1 MADYRLS
8 VRVLS
13 RRNRSSVGAAAYRGG
28 AQYLDERT
36 GRLHDY
42 TSRDDVLHS
51 EMLAP
56 SNAPKWAL
64 DPERLFNAAE
74 RAEGMRLIEKPQTR
88 YRCVAR
94 EWQISL
100 PHELTNEQNIQLAKA
115 FSHELVDRYKIALQV
130 SVHKPP
136 EDGDD
141 RNIHA
146 HLLGTTRVIG
156 PEGLGAKTRN
166 LDDQKAG
173 PTEVLYCRERWQH
186 LQNKHLE
193 KFRHAARVDCRSLRA
208 QGITDRAPKQHLGPT
223 GTAIKRKGGKA
234 YWLPT
239 RTIVD
244 EEVDDPLDL
253 MTDDELCGEL
263 TRARAQLIADSA
275 AAMGAAQRRL
285 DKRHADEARARIA
298 LQTARADLETYR
310 KRHTVRRVLLDRFGL
325 QWGVHRNLAGQVKGA
340 ETRYQQAFDKLA
352 PDERIEA
359 LATAR
364 LERAR
369 AKLREFR
376 KAHPLVAAAHD
387 RWIIESRRLKD
398 LEGDVQRARRAHIAA
413 VRAVNFAARQLK
425 AAESKHEQ
433 AQAPAAKTPS
443 IQAIE
448 DELELRRLTRELSHK
463 LDQAETLALEDQAA
477 PPPDLAIDEQAAVRT
492 QDVDQTDVQVR
503 VRTRERDLTTDQGDL
518 QTQDADQTG
527 DQASNA
533 QVADMPVSSPATTEQ
548 PRPRRPRGRGR
559 TIVKP
564 STPPAEEATAQSNA
578 IVDKR
583 ERAPR
588 PDLEFANIQDLYRTR
603 KRFADVLDGITDPD
617 HRNAAKQIRQ
627 DHGYDIHY
635 TVAWLA
641 ERHPRAHKQ
650 VLAAIKGQ
658 ELELQD
664 RKRAATKP
672 RDRGRG
678 GPER

>member
-244 EEVDDPLDL
+244 RQVDDPLDL
-253 MTDDELCGEL
+253 MTDDELRGEL
-263 TRARAQLIADSA
+263 TRARVQLIADSA

-310 KRHTVRRVLLDRFGL
+310 KHHTVRRVLFDRFGL

-369 AKLREFR
+369 AKLHEFR

-387 RWIIESRRLKD
+387 RWIIESQRLKD

-433 AQAPAAKTPS
+433 AQAPAAKTPA

-448 DELELRRLTRELSHK
+448 DELELRKLTRELSHE
-463 LDQAETLALEDQAA
+463 LDKIKARELDDQTA
-477 PPPDLAIDEQAAVRT
+477 PPPPAPDLGIDEQAVVPT
-492 QDVDQTDVQVR
+492 PDVDQVDDKGDVTTKDVDQPDYQAR
-503 VRTRERDLTTDQGDL
+503 VPTPDTDQ
-518 QTQDADQTG
+518 ADMESEDV
-527 DQASNA
+527 DQSDDHASKA
-533 QVADMPVSSPATTEQ
+533 QVDDTPPLPPATDEQ
-548 PRPRRPRGRGR
+548 PPPKRRRGKGR
-559 TIVKP
+559 TVIVQPKP
-564 STPPAEEATAQSNA
+564 PPAEDAAARGTDSELTS
-578 IVDKR
+578 
-583 ERAPR
+583 
-588 PDLEFANIQDLYRTR
+588 IQGLYRTR
-603 KRFADVLDGITDPD
+603 KKFADVLDAIKVPN
-617 HRNAAKQIRQ
+617 HRQAAKDVRL
-627 DHGYDIHY
+627 GYDLEY
-635 TVAWLA
+635 TIDWLA
-641 ERHPRAHKQ
+641 ARHPRAHKE

-658 ELELQD
+658 ELAVHD
-664 RKRAATKP
+664 RKRAAAKP
-672 RDRGRG
+672 RDTGRG
-678 GPER
+678 GRDF